1 MMFNFRKTFL
11 FLASSTLV
19 LGLCSGRSLAL
30 DNLET
35 SHDLERASAGDV
47 SIVETSF
54 SGNSLATELL
64 SACCPESGHPGT
76 IGFTLATPQ
85 KVSICVYDQQGS
97 EIVQLV
103 DRTETSGSHQ
113 TLWDGC
119 RKDGKA
125 AQGGTYFLM
134 MKTDES
140 VFLRRMVL
148 NR

>member
-1 MMFNFRKTFL
+1 MMINFRKTFM
-11 FLASSTLV
+11 FFVSSTLV
-19 LGLCSGRSLAL
+19 AGLCSDPSLAL

-47 SIVETSF
+47 SFVETSF
-54 SGNSLATELL
+54 SENSLTTELL
-64 SACCPESGHPGT
+64 SVCCPESGRPGT

-85 KVSICVYDQQGS
+85 KVALCVYDQQGS
-97 EIVQLV
+97 EVVQLLN
-103 DRTETSGSHQ
+103 RTETSGAHH
-113 TLWDGC
+113 TVWDGC

-125 AQGGTYFLM
+125 AQDGTYFLM